1 MLRSCQR
8 QRSVLGSGPINHA
21 DVLVSLRDAM
31 DIQEPGG
38 DQRSRSRLGRWRP
51 LADQFDLQ
59 SAFLLGFAQSG
70 LLRIFIKFDM
80 STKRQPLIELP
91 MVNHQ
96 HLLLKH
102 NKYRDCEIDFFVNVS
117 HQQILSGTVNFT
129 NIRFPGQ
136 AAAKRLGVRH
146 YNVNNV

>member
-1 MLRSCQR
+1 MLRNCQR
-8 QRSVLGSGPINHA
+8 QRAVLGSGPVNHA

-31 DIQEPGG
+31 DIQEPGS
-38 DQRSRSRLGRWRP
+38 DERSRARLGGWRS
-51 LADQFDLQ
+51 LAEQFDLE

-70 LLRIFIKFDM
+70 LLRIFIQFDM
-80 STKRQPLIELP
+80 SPKRQPLFELP
-91 MVNHQ
+91 MVNHEN
-96 HLLLKH
+96 LLLK
-102 NKYRDCEIDFFVNVS
+102 NDKYRDCEIDFFVNVS

-136 AAAKRLGVRH
+136 EAAKRLRLQH